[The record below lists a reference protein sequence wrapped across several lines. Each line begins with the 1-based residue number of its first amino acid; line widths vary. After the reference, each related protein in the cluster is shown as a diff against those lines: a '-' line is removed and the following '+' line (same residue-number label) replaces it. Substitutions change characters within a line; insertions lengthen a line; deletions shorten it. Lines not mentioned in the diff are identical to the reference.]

1 MTFRTLVRAGALVVI
16 VVVTAVMWSDEAIG
30 WSNSIIDGLGG
41 TGQGASTVLE
51 RRPKGD
57 LDLHLASWALV
68 SALWAASCR
77 SRRVRW
83 WVLAAVLAWSA
94 AVESLQPVFTEIRT
108 FQRTDL
114 VGNALGVGVVAVA
127 MGLVHAR
134 RRAPSPQLSDEQ

>member
-1 MTFRTLVRAGALVVI
+1 VTFRTLVRAAALVVI

-68 SALWAASCR
+68 AALWAASCR

-94 AVESLQPVFTEIRT
+94 TVESLQPVFTEIRT

-134 RRAPSPQLSDEQ
+134 RRAPSP

>member
-1 MTFRTLVRAGALVVI
+1 MTSRTPVRATALVVT
-16 VVVTAVMWSDEAIG
+16 VLVTAVMWSDEAIG

-68 SALWAASCR
+68 AALWAASCR